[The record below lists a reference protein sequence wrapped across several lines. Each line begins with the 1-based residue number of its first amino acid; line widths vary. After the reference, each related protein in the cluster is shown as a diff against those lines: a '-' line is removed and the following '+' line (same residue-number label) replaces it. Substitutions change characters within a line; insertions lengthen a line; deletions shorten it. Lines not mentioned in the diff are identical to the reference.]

1 MDQKDFFFG
10 DAVAEGELR
19 RFCGDDGPAH
29 RVLVGKRHFIRMT
42 DYLECGDF
50 KSERFMAA
58 CMFVVTS
65 ESGGFRYTSKTAP
78 NRESLVQI
86 PLGAWHQ

>member
-1 MDQKDFFFG
+1 
-10 DAVAEGELR
+10 
-19 RFCGDDGPAH
+19 
-29 RVLVGKRHFIRMT
+29 MT

-65 ESGGFRYTSKTAP
+65 ESGGFRYMSKTAP
-78 NRESLVQI
+78 DRDSLVQI